1 MGTEIGVKLLL
12 DPEVMA
18 VIIEGR
24 KTKVAVATTP
34 SVSYKEGKEM
44 EKTIGRM
51 LMEGIYL
58 RLSELPGEGPVVFTL
73 VAKRDEEE

>member
-44 EKTIGRM
+44 ERAIGRM
-51 LMEGIYL
+51 LMEGIYS
-58 RLSELPGEGPVVFTL
+58 RLKELPDNKPVVLTL
-73 VAKRDEEE
+73 VAKRE